1 MTSNRRHGSDRMR
14 RIALLAWLALAGS
27 AVFLIFYAEV
37 PSYLTDAPEAC
48 VNCHVMRPRYA
59 AWQRN
64 AHSQAAVCNDCHTP
78 AETIPKLA
86 TKARSGLAH
95 AWAFTTGRFQDVI
108 RIQPHSLAIAE
119 TRCRGCHASQAE
131 STSHGDVSREERE
144 CTFCHVDV
152 GHAD

>member
-1 MTSNRRHGSDRMR
+1 MATSRPDGRDPRRR
-14 RIALLAWLALAGS
+14 ALAIAWAIAAG
-27 AVFLIFYAEV
+27 VGLFLIVYAEV

-48 VNCHVMRPRYA
+48 RNCHVMRPQYA
-59 AWQRN
+59 AWQQS
-64 AHSQAAVCNDCHTP
+64 AHATAAVCNDCHTP
-78 AETIPKLA
+78 GETLPKLT

-95 AWAFTTGRFQDVI
+95 AWAFTTGRFPDVI

-119 TRCRGCHASQAE
+119 TNCRRCHATQAE
-131 STSHGDVSREERE
+131 SMRHGGVSRAERE